1 MKKLLYLLLLLCC
14 FRAGAQ
20 VSMTAQLPPAGVLL
34 KAQLW
39 NIVLVSASNATVN
52 VRITMRLTDARTNQP
67 VLTGI
72 TRSLVMSKGARQLQA
87 ADFMPIQYEYLAA
100 SVDRSVNGLL
110 PAGNYLACYSLIVEG
125 DKSGYQ
131 PGEDCIPF
139 TVEPVSPPLLIM
151 PANKSESLSLLPQF
165 TWLPPAPVNMF
176 NDLKYEMILTEVH
189 SNQSPEEA
197 IQQNIPVL
205 RVPGLRNNFVNYPS
219 GATALDT
226 ANTYAWSVIARN
238 GNLFAAQTETWTFR
252 VKGIV
257 KMMDNADG
265 GFVQLRRE
273 LDGSIIR
280 CGEEMQMSYNNETG
294 DTTAHYELLLLDNT
308 NRTVYAG
315 TVPLKRG
322 ANHISIP
329 LGRKRGLDS
338 DKVYLFRLLN
348 TRHEYWQMKFI
359 YVRDR
364 NSL

>member
-1 MKKLLYLLLLLCC
+1 
-14 FRAGAQ
+14 
-20 VSMTAQLPPAGVLL
+20 MTVQLPPAGVLL

-39 NIVLVSASNATVN
+39 NIVLVSASSATVN
-52 VRITMRLTDARTNQP
+52 VRVTMRLTDARTNQP

-72 TRSLVMSKGARQLQA
+72 TRVVVMNKGAKQLQA
-87 ADFMPIQYEYLAA
+87 PDFMPIQYEYMAA

-110 PAGNYLACYSLIVEG
+110 PAGNYLACYSLIVVG

-139 TVEPVSPPLLIM
+139 VVEPISPPLLMM
-151 PANKSESLSLLPQF
+151 PANKSESITTLPQF

-176 NDLKYEMILTEVH
+176 NDLNYEMILTEVRN
-189 SNQSPEEA
+189 NQSPEEA
-197 IQQNIPVL
+197 IQQNMPVL

-219 GATALDT
+219 GAASLDT

-252 VKGIV
+252 VKGV
-257 KMMDNADG
+257 EKVLDNTSS
-265 GFVQLRRE
+265 GFVQLRKE
-273 LDGSIIR
+273 LDGVIIR

-294 DTTAHYELLLLDNT
+294 DSTARYELLLLDNT
-308 NRTVYAG
+308 NRVVYSN

-322 ANHISIP
+322 ENHITLP
-329 LGRKRGLDS
+329 LGRKRGLEN
-338 DKVYLFRLLN
+338 DKVYLFRLQN
-348 TRHEYWQMKFI
+348 TRSEYWQMKFI

-364 NSL
+364 NTL